1 VSGTSASGSSA
12 GTISVINDAGVAPGP
27 RVVRPILV
35 S

>member
-1 VSGTSASGSSA
+1 VGGTSVSGSSA
-12 GTISVINDAGVAPGP
+12 GTISVINEASVAPGP